1 MRVFVTG
8 ATGYIGSAIVDA
20 LQRASHD
27 VVGLVRHQEK
37 ARKLS
42 QRGVHAAVGTLG
54 NPSMWQQEAAGCDAF
69 VHAAFEAS
77 QKGPEIDRVA
87 VDALLELARHAAVR
101 GPAAVVYTSGMWV
114 LGSTDQIADEQAP
127 LHPADI
133 VAWRPA
139 QEDRVLSASAPN
151 LRTAVVRPGVVYGGA
166 HGIVSDMLR
175 DAENGLMRIIGSG
188 ENHWPLVYDRDL
200 AELFARIVS
209 SPDASGIYHAND
221 EGDERVRDVA
231 TAIAEHRPHAPD
243 IRYVPIA
250 EARGKL
256 GPLADALALDQRVR
270 SPRARALGWSPA
282 LKSVSGNVAR
292 LFEELRR
299 GRRAEEEHQER

>member
-8 ATGYIGSAIVDA
+8 ATGYIGSAVVDA

-42 QRGVHAAVGTLG
+42 HRGVQAAVGTLG

-69 VHAAFEAS
+69 VHTAFEAS
-77 QKGPEIDRVA
+77 DKGPDIDRIA
-87 VDALLELARHAAVR
+87 IDALLDLARHAAAR
-101 GPAAVVYTSGMWV
+101 GPAALIYTSGLWV
-114 LGSTDQIADEQAP
+114 LGSTDHVADEQAP
-127 LHPADI
+127 RHPADI
-133 VAWRPA
+133 VGWRPA
-139 QEDRVLSASAPN
+139 QEDRVLATAAPN
-151 LRTAVVRPGVVYGGA
+151 LRTAVVRPGIVYGGS

-175 DAENGLMRIIGSG
+175 DAQNGLMRIIGSG

-209 SPDASGIYHAND
+209 SPEASGIYHAND

-231 TAIAEHRPHAPD
+231 TAIAEHRPHTPD

-256 GPLADALALDQRVR
+256 GPLADALVLDQRVR

-282 LKSVSGNVAR
+282 LKSVAGNVAR

-299 GRRAEEEHQER
+299 GRRAEEEHRDQ

>member
-8 ATGYIGSAIVDA
+8 ATGYIGSAVVDA
-20 LQRASHD
+20 LQRASHE

-42 QRGVHAAVGTLG
+42 ERGVHAAVGTLG
-54 NPSMWQQEAAGCDAF
+54 NPSMWQQDAAACDVF
-69 VHAAFEAS
+69 IHTAFEAS
-77 QKGPEIDRVA
+77 EKRVDIDRVA
-87 VDALLELARHAAVR
+87 VDALLDLARHAATR
-101 GPAAVVYTSGMWV
+101 GPAAFVYTSSIWV
-114 LGSTDQIADEQAP
+114 LGSTDGPADEQAP
-127 LHPADI
+127 RHPADI

-139 QEDRVLSASAPN
+139 QEDRVLAAAAPG
-151 LRTAVVRPGVVYGGA
+151 LRTVVVRPGIVYGGSR
-166 HGIVSDMLR
+166 GFVSDMLR

-200 AELFARIVS
+200 AELYARLVGAS
-209 SPDASGIYHAND
+209 DAAGIFHAND

-243 IRYVPIA
+243 IRYVPIT

-282 LKSVSGNVAR
+282 LKSVAGNVAR

-299 GRRAEEEHQER
+299 GRRAEEEHREQ